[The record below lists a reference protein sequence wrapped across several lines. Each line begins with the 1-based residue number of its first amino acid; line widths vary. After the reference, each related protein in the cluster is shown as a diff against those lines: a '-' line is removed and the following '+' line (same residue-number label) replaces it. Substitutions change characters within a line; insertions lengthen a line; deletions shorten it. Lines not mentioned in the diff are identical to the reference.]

1 MGSEYFHLRINIGN
15 DCHIGVF
22 NHITCVN
29 RIIIGDGFVSGKWV
43 TITDNAHGLTGLMT
57 LQLPVSSRSIV
68 SKGSVI
74 IGKNV
79 WVGDKVTNYLEF
91 Q

>member
-1 MGSEYFHLRINIGN
+1 M
-15 DCHIGVF
+15 
-22 NHITCVN
+22 
-29 RIIIGDGFVSGKWV
+29 
-43 TITDNAHGLTGLMT
+43 
-57 LQLPVSSRSIV
+57 SSRSIV